1 MAEWNKSQQ
10 REETVDPHNPPNAV
24 VDPAVRKSPAVA
36 VPGMF
41 YVLAP
46 VGIVILV
53 IVLAMV
59 FWNSREDVNE
69 RAVPTTGIEQEVPA
83 HRETPGGGSP
93 EPSHG
98 SSESE
103 QEYRGGD
110 QR

>member
-10 REETVDPHNPPNAV
+10 RGETVDPHNPPNAV
-24 VDPAVRKSPAVA
+24 VDPAVSKSPAVA

-46 VGIVILV
+46 VGIILVV
-53 IVLAMV
+53 IVLAFV
-59 FWNSREDVNE
+59 FWNSRDDVNE
-69 RAVPTTGIEQEVPA
+69 GALPTTGIEQSPA
-83 HRETPGGGSP
+83 HRETPGGGDPASSP
-93 EPSHG
+93 G

-103 QEYRGGD
+103 QDYRGGD